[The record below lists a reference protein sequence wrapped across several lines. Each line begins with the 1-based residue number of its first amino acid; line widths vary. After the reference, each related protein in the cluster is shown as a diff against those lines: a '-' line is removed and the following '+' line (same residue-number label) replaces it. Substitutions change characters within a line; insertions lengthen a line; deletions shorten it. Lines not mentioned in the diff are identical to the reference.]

1 MPTLDDLIADA
12 PVLHVRPDAV
22 ATLMGVIDDPLVSVS
37 ELLPVVERDP
47 GLTAGLLKLCNSAL
61 YNLERSIGTPREA
74 LIMVG
79 NVAFARLCF
88 TLSLK
93 PAFDQR
99 LDAYGLDTGALWQH
113 SLATAY
119 GASFLIKAA
128 GQRELADRAFTAGLL
143 HDVGKLVLE
152 PALAAM
158 EQQQPPVG
166 NATAGCEAERGRVGH
181 DHAEAGA
188 ALLDNWCLPAEIVA
202 AVRWHHHPG
211 EAGDHHRLAVAVD
224 VADRVSHMVATV
236 RQAPQAVDDWLART
250 CDPLIFARESVETL
264 LETLGS
270 GPTDA
275 MALLIGH
282 RA

>member
-1 MPTLDDLIADA
+1 VLNGAADL
-12 PVLHVRPDAV
+12 
-22 ATLMGVIDDPLVSVS
+22 
-37 ELLPVVERDP
+37 DP

-61 YNLERSIGTPREA
+61 FNLERSIGSPREA

-93 PAFDQR
+93 PSFDQR

-113 SLATAY
+113 SLATAH
-119 GASFLIKAA
+119 GASFLITAA
-128 GQRELADRAFTAGLL
+128 GQRDLADRAFTAGLL

-152 PALAAM
+152 PALAAV
-158 EQQQPPVG
+158 EQQQPPVAI
-166 NATAGCEAERGRVGH
+166 ATAGCEAERGRIGH
-181 DHAEAGA
+181 DHAEVGA
-188 ALLDNWCLPAEIVA
+188 ALLEAWCLPGEIVA
-202 AVRWHHHPG
+202 AVCWHHHPG
-211 EAGDHHRLAVAVD
+211 EAVDQHRLAVAVD
-224 VADRVSHMVATV
+224 VADRVSHMVGAL
-236 RQAPQAVDDWLART
+236 RQAPQALDEWFARA
-250 CDPLIFARESVETL
+250 CDPLVFARESVESL